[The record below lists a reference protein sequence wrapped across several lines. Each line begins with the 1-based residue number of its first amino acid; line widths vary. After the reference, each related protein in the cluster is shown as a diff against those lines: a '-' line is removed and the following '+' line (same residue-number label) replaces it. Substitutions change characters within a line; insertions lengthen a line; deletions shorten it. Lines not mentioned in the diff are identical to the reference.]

1 MMEYTDNRETE
12 GFFFITL
19 SSSEI
24 NHSQKQLEL

>member
-12 GFFFITL
+12 VFFITL

-24 NHSQKQLEL
+24 NHNQKQLES

>member
-12 GFFFITL
+12 VFITL

-24 NHSQKQLEL
+24 NHNQKQLEL